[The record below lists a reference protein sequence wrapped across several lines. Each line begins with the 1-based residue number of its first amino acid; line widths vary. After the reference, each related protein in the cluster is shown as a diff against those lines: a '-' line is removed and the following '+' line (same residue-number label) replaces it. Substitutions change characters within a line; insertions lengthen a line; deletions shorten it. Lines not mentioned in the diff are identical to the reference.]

1 MALLKNILLA
11 LSLSTALLAV
21 APSAMAKP
29 AGKIENQT
37 PAQTSEAIDK
47 AIVQAEKTL
56 AALEAS
62 KEGDDIKVLLAEF
75 KTTKQIAK
83 TNESA
88 TTYSRR
94 EKALGKLGKARLA
107 YKKGKKEESVVLMK
121 KSVEIF
127 KEIKVAYNKFMNP

>member
-11 LSLSTALLAV
+11 LSLSTALLAA

-37 PAQTSEAIDK
+37 PAQTSQAIDD
-47 AIVQAEKTL
+47 ALAQAEKTL
-56 AALEAS
+56 VALEAV

-75 KTTKQIAK
+75 KKTKQIAK

-88 TTYSRR
+88 TTYHLRA
-94 EKALGKLGKARLA
+94 KALNRLGKARLA
-107 YKKGKKEESVVLMK
+107 YKKGKQEEALAKMKESVELFK
-121 KSVEIF
+121 K
-127 KEIKVAYNKFMNP
+127 IKVLFHKFMNP

>member
-37 PAQTSEAIDK
+37 PSETAEAIDK
-47 AIVQAEKTL
+47 AIEQAEKTL
-56 AALEAS
+56 VALEAS

-107 YKKGKKEESVVLMK
+107 YKRGNKEKSIELMK
-121 KSVEIF
+121 TSVEIF
-127 KEIKVAYNKFMNP
+127 KEIKVKYNKFMNP